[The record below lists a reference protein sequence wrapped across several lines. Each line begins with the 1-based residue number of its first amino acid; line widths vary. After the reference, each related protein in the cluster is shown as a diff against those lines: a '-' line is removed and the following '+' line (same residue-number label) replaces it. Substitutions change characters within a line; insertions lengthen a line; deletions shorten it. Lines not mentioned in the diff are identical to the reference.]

1 MNDNFHEQLITKKQK
16 GNPLV
21 IRIIVVVFIILFL
34 TIGALFLG
42 FLSIIIAVVLGVTA
56 YFYIFPNLS
65 VEYEY
70 SLVNHELDIT
80 AIYSKS
86 KRKELCSFDIKEA
99 EMIAPKGSSKL
110 ASFKPVKT
118 CDYTSGEGNAAIYSI
133 IIFLNQQMYY
143 GKAMMAIFLFVIHVE
158 TLTIISLLI
167 YLMVMK
173 VRQSNI
179 FVCNLVGCTILKD

>member
-65 VEYEY
+65 V
-70 SLVNHELDIT
+70 SIPLFAIT
-80 AIYSKS
+80 SIGIHPSNI
-86 KRKELCSFDIKEA
+86 SFF
-99 EMIAPKGSSKL
+99 SKL
-110 ASFKPVKT
+110 
-118 CDYTSGEGNAAIYSI
+118 
-133 IIFLNQQMYY
+133 
-143 GKAMMAIFLFVIHVE
+143 
-158 TLTIISLLI
+158 
-167 YLMVMK
+167 
-173 VRQSNI
+173 
-179 FVCNLVGCTILKD
+179 

>member
-56 YFYIFPNLS
+56 YFYIFPNLC

-86 KRKELCSFDIKEA
+86 KRKETKELIKQLKVNNPL
-99 EMIAPKGSSKL
+99 I
-110 ASFKPVKT
+110 
-118 CDYTSGEGNAAIYSI
+118 
-133 IIFLNQQMYY
+133 
-143 GKAMMAIFLFVIHVE
+143 E
-158 TLTIISLLI
+158 T
-167 YLMVMK
+167 
-173 VRQSNI
+173 NI
-179 FVCNLVGCTILKD
+179 FNSIHDVNVDTLVGYKTKGVEHSFLDEYKL

>member
-70 SLVNHELDIT
+70 SLVNWISPQFT
-80 AIYSKS
+80 ASQ
-86 KRKELCSFDIKEA
+86 KEKNS
-99 EMIAPKGSSKL
+99 
-110 ASFKPVKT
+110 V
-118 CDYTSGEGNAAIYSI
+118 
-133 IIFLNQQMYY
+133 
-143 GKAMMAIFLFVIHVE
+143 
-158 TLTIISLLI
+158 LLI
-167 YLMVMK
+167 SKKL
-173 VRQSNI
+173 R
-179 FVCNLVGCTILKD
+179 

>member
-70 SLVNHELDIT
+70 SLVTMNWISPQFT
-80 AIYSKS
+80 ASQ
-86 KRKELCSFDIKEA
+86 KEKNSA
-99 EMIAPKGSSKL
+99 
-110 ASFKPVKT
+110 
-118 CDYTSGEGNAAIYSI
+118 
-133 IIFLNQQMYY
+133 
-143 GKAMMAIFLFVIHVE
+143 
-158 TLTIISLLI
+158 LLI
-167 YLMVMK
+167 SK
-173 VRQSNI
+173 K
-179 FVCNLVGCTILKD
+179 LK